1 MTTLARLA
9 LRELW
14 CTVLAL
20 AIGRNVMFWHAG
32 LVMPQRSPC
41 VVCMIRPDEMPE
53 ALAAFLQ
60 SGMREE
66 WLAMRDLHEKYL
78 DAVQATSQATESL
91 R

>member
-1 MTTLARLA
+1 
-9 LRELW
+9 
-14 CTVLAL
+14 
-20 AIGRNVMFWHAG
+20 
-32 LVMPQRSPC
+32 
-41 VVCMIRPDEMPE
+41 MIRPDEMPE